1 MNKPLLVLLL
11 AVGIS
16 GCATRSDFS
25 AISSKNINVSNLE
38 LKKQDSLGKVSG
50 EDCKHIIIF
59 IPTKLAPSIEEAL
72 DNALSVKG
80 GNILLDATA
89 KYHNFYIPYLYGQE
103 CWNISGEAYDTYKK

>member
-1 MNKPLLVLLL
+1 MIKPLLVIS
-11 AVGIS
+11 VVIGIT

-25 AISSKNINVSNLE
+25 AISSKNINISNLE

-50 EDCKHIIIF
+50 EDCKHIIVF
-59 IPTKLAPSIEEAL
+59 FPTKVAPSIEEAL
-72 DNALSVKG
+72 DNAFSVNG

-103 CWNISGEAYDTYKK
+103 CWNITGEAYDTYKK